1 MLDAKQMF
9 SLMQMNGFSVS
20 VIAES
25 GSYDEV
31 KQALILKGKKSVQEV
46 TQFTLLESH
55 KNVYG
60 L

>member
-1 MLDAKQMF
+1 
-9 SLMQMNGFSVS
+9 MQMNGFSVS